1 MRSLE
6 NSTNCR
12 LPIRRIA
19 CSAYRTPRCAIAQ
32 SFSILTL
39 SIPAQART
47 RFWRAQQPRGPSV
60 GQPRKSRPCTTAVS
74 PACRPQA
81 YASSPPINSR
91 ERTRLACFGPLCA
104 CCLSCRDHLSMV
116 ATPPSRTAK
125 IAQRNLNAA
134 RLSWP
139 RDCRTRVAGGA
150 HPIPSR
156 ARANG
161 TVAAARKRG
170 ARRPAVLRTPRS

>member
-12 LPIRRIA
+12 LPIRRIVYL
-19 CSAYRTPRCAIAQ
+19 AYRTPRCAIAQ
-32 SFSILTL
+32 PFFILTL

-74 PACRPQA
+74 PAFRPQA
-81 YASSPPINSR
+81 YASSPPINSQ

-104 CCLSCRDHLSMV
+104 CRLSCSDHLCVV
-116 ATPPSRTAK
+116 ATHPSRTAK
-125 IAQRNLNAA
+125 VAQRNIDIA
-134 RLSWP
+134 RLSRP
-139 RDCRTRVAGGA
+139 RNCRTGVAGSA

-161 TVAAARKRG
+161 TVAATGDRDAG
-170 ARRPAVLRTPRS
+170 GPAVLPTPRR